1 MELVIH
7 IEPDIDTRDRVKN
20 GNTSILRAVDGLTSL
35 TRFGM
40 IDDPL
45 APEKCIGNALVTS
58 GAKASKPYLP
68 PMEVHMLLSAAG
80 GSLPAGAASTAL
92 KTVFSP
98 PPPSWTFGDKGK
110 KRTRRINFNQ
120 VALLC

>member
-58 GAKASKPYLP
+58 GAKRQSRIFHLWRFTCYYP
-68 PMEVHMLLSAAG
+68 PL
-80 GSLPAGAASTAL
+80 
-92 KTVFSP
+92 
-98 PPPSWTFGDKGK
+98 
-110 KRTRRINFNQ
+110 
-120 VALLC
+120 VAHYPLAQPLQR